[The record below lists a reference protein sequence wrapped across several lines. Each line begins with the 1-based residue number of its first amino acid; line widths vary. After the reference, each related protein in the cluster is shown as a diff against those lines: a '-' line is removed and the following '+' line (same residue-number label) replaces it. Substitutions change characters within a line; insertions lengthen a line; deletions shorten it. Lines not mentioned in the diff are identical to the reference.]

1 MSTGGIYDDEAVV
14 DVLDFSEKKKQHKP
28 KRSNGV
34 GTRRVS
40 TIEERTGAKSST
52 PTKAGRK
59 QKRASK
65 GNAETEEG
73 IRKSVHL
80 VTRLKSRL
88 PRLEV
93 FAP

>member
-1 MSTGGIYDDEAVV
+1 M
-14 DVLDFSEKKKQHKP
+14 
-28 KRSNGV
+28 
-34 GTRRVS
+34 
-40 TIEERTGAKSST
+40 
-52 PTKAGRK
+52 TKAGRK

-73 IRKSVHL
+73 IHKSVHL

-93 FAP
+93 FATMKAVLRARALIDLNYPNVAD

>member
-1 MSTGGIYDDEAVV
+1 VAVM
-14 DVLDFSEKKKQHKP
+14 
-28 KRSNGV
+28 
-34 GTRRVS
+34 
-40 TIEERTGAKSST
+40 
-52 PTKAGRK
+52 TKAGRK

-73 IRKSVHL
+73 IHKSVHL

-93 FAP
+93 FAA